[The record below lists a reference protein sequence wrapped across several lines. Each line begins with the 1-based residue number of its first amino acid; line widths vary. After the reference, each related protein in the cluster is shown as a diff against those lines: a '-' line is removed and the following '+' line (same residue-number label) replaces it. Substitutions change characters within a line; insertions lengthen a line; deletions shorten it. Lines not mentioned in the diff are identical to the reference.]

1 MTSDDGE
8 AISNQEK
15 TDTLNGY
22 FSSVFTQEDLNN
34 IPSFPDVFKGT
45 PMIDLQVSED
55 DIYNKLC
62 NLGVNKSPGP
72 DGWHPCFFKEAAF
85 ELTRPLSI
93 LFQKSLDTSSLLSMW
108 KIANVVLVFKKGYRK
123 LPSNYRPIG
132 LTSVVCKI
140 LKSVIRDKL
149 FEYLFRNNL
158 LTNQQHGF
166 VLKRSCVTQLL
177 TTLQYWTDSLEKGTP
192 MDVVYLGFSKASKIC
207 SK

>member
-1 MTSDDGE
+1 MT
-8 AISNQEK
+8 
-15 TDTLNGY
+15 
-22 FSSVFTQEDLNN
+22 
-34 IPSFPDVFKGT
+34 
-45 PMIDLQVSED
+45 DLQVSED

-108 KIANVVLVFKKGYRK
+108 KIANVVLVFKKGDRK
-123 LPSNYRPIG
+123 LPSNYRPIS

-140 LKSVIRDKL
+140 LKSVMRDKL

-158 LTNQQHGF
+158 LTN
-166 VLKRSCVTQLL
+166 K
-177 TTLQYWTDSLEKGTP
+177 
-192 MDVVYLGFSKASKIC
+192 
-207 SK
+207 

>member
-1 MTSDDGE
+1 MT
-8 AISNQEK
+8 N
-15 TDTLNGY
+15 
-22 FSSVFTQEDLNN
+22 
-34 IPSFPDVFKGT
+34 
-45 PMIDLQVSED
+45 LQVSED
-55 DIYNKLC
+55 DIYNKLS
-62 NLGVNKSPGP
+62 NLDVNKSPGP

-93 LFQKSLDTSSLLSMW
+93 LFKKSLDTSSLLSMW

-123 LPSNYRPIG
+123 LPSNYRRIG